1 MATGRAQVAEI
12 NEALEQL
19 KRKFKSADTDGSGK
33 ISYKELK
40 KMVKDLNL
48 SEDEIQDTFDAIDID
63 GNGWI
68 SVTEFCS
75 AMYKNSIR
83 NNMDKQF
90 KAMDTQGKGTL
101 SIDEAWKVAN
111 EYECLLSRAEVE
123 AAFTLADRDGDG
135 IITYKKFIQVLT
147 I

>member
-1 MATGRAQVAEI
+1 M
-12 NEALEQL
+12 LE
-19 KRKFKSADTDGSGK
+19 GSSFEG
-33 ISYKELK
+33 SQFELFP
-40 KMVKDLNL
+40 L
-48 SEDEIQDTFDAIDID
+48 F
-63 GNGWI
+63 
-68 SVTEFCS
+68 F
-75 AMYKNSIR
+75 R

>member
-1 MATGRAQVAEI
+1 MPEE
-12 NEALEQL
+12 NSFEESE
-19 KRKFKSADTDGSGK
+19 F
-33 ISYKELK
+33 ELF
-40 KMVKDLNL
+40 LL
-48 SEDEIQDTFDAIDID
+48 F
-63 GNGWI
+63 
-68 SVTEFCS
+68 F
-75 AMYKNSIR
+75 R

-101 SIDEAWKVAN
+101 SIEEAWKVAN
-111 EYECLLSRAEVE
+111 EYECLLSREEVE